1 MSTTR
6 SSDSTLAAIPS
17 PSAVKAPTLDK
28 FLTRIPVVACITVGH
43 GGTRGSIPDEIESPM
58 ITKWSLG
65 IPEINGRL
73 RCCSSNP
80 ERTISIAASNAVA
93 RRWVLRPTDRF
104 VATYHNRNVAPKTT
118 STVHGNG
125 GGGNMEINTRRQ
137 CPELRKRQDQHCARG
152 TGGYVANRVK
162 CVTRLTAAPAI

>member
-43 GGTRGSIPDEIESPM
+43 GGTCGSIPDEIESPM

-65 IPEINGRL
+65 ITEINGRL

-93 RRWVLRPTDRF
+93 RRWALRPTDRF

-125 GGGNMEINTRRQ
+125 GQAMMIIISASQADVPQPQKPTLLQAGA
-137 CPELRKRQDQHCARG
+137 D
-152 TGGYVANRVK
+152 
-162 CVTRLTAAPAI
+162 